1 VAAGDGKG
9 RADIRILVAYEDNYQ
24 LYRETIVSVLRIL
37 RPEAEV
43 KSTNLEAFEEGLGRF
58 DPEVVIC
65 GGHKEEESAS
75 RLAWIVLPVDPTLPT
90 RIRVEGLHVERTNP
104 TVEQLLEIIEEVG

>member
-1 VAAGDGKG
+1 M
-9 RADIRILVAYEDNYQ
+9 AYEDNYQ
-24 LYRETIVSVLRIL
+24 LYRETIVTVLHIL

-43 KSTNLEAFEEGLGRF
+43 RSTNIEAFEEELGRF

-65 GGHKEEESAS
+65 SGPKEEESAT
-75 RLAWIVLPVDPTLPT
+75 RLAWIVLPVDPTQPT
-90 RIRVEGLHVERTNP
+90 KIRVEGLHLERTNP